1 MNNKTYDTLKTIA
14 SILPLLATF
23 ILGLK
28 DIWGIPYADQIAG
41 TLGIL
46 ATLILGILQAVSKE
60 YFKDKIIIDDLDKG
74 KGEE

>member
-1 MNNKTYDTLKTIA
+1 MNNKTYDTLKIIA
-14 SILPLLATF
+14 SILPLVATF

-60 YFKDKIIIDDLDKG
+60 YFKDKEIVQSVDEK
-74 KGEE
+74 